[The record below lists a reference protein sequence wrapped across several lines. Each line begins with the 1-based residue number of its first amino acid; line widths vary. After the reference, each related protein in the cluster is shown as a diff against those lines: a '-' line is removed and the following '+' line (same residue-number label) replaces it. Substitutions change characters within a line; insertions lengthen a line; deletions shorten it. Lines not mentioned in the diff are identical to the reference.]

1 MKLEYIV
8 VYENSSDE
16 LDIEHHRI
24 KVKVTVGFKNFPYL
38 PQYKL
43 SGPITQ
49 LCYELGS
56 LIISSSYGGYR
67 WTTGHRLCQGYGI
80 SFPGVS

>member
-8 VYENSSDE
+8 HVAYENSSDE
-16 LDIEHHRI
+16 FDIEHHWIR
-24 KVKVTVGFKNFPYL
+24 VKVTVGLQMFPHL

-49 LCYELGS
+49 L
-56 LIISSSYGGYR
+56 
-67 WTTGHRLCQGYGI
+67 
-80 SFPGVS
+80 